1 MKFNNKFELK
11 SSTVK
16 LNFSN
21 NKDYIMDLLKKK
33 NFKDTFPSS
42 TEYCDKYIFIYTN
55 TRTFMVHDDCHL
67 YNFRDYQ
74 EITIDNLKNIL
85 NGNFVKKQ

>member
-33 NFKDTFPSS
+33 NFKDTSPSS
-42 TEYCDKYIFIYTN
+42 TDYCDKYIFIYTN
-55 TRTFMVHDDCHL
+55 SRAFMAHDDHHL

-74 EITIDNLKNIL
+74 EITINDLKNLL
-85 NGNFVKKQ
+85 NGNFIKK